1 MKHLWVVVE
10 GMTQAEIDGLAET
23 IDEYL
28 TDRVISVAI
37 GVEED

>member
-10 GMTQAEIDGLAET
+10 GVTQAEIDGLAET

-28 TDRVISVAI
+28 TDRGIYVAI

>member
-10 GMTQAEIDGLAET
+10 GVTQTEIDGLVET

-28 TDRVISVAI
+28 TDRGISVAI